1 MITRNVNFASWNVK
15 RKLLKFLRLAR
26 STWTI
31 TSIEPRRYLRHL
43 EGQVEVLAAIS
54 AGFSLIDRHYES
66 VAGRWQI
73 NPFFERLIKMYYKT
87 DSVSHH
93 VTLERADLSCFTPL
107 LYVDDNKSLSDVVP
121 VKQRKSEVLGRTGDA
136 HHDGGGKNDL
146 WWQHFCFIYVFY
158 NDQSPVLRDRVPFAS
173 IFHRIHPS
181 TEGSR

>member
-1 MITRNVNFASWNVK
+1 
-15 RKLLKFLRLAR
+15 
-26 STWTI
+26 
-31 TSIEPRRYLRHL
+31 
-43 EGQVEVLAAIS
+43 
-54 AGFSLIDRHYES
+54 
-66 VAGRWQI
+66 
-73 NPFFERLIKMYYKT
+73 MYYKT